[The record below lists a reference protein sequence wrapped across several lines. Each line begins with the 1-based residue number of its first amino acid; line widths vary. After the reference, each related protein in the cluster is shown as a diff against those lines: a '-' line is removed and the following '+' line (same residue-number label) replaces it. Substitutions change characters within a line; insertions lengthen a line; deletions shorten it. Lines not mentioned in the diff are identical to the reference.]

1 MDGRTV
7 NGDAMGD
14 GGYTMAPGASFATM
28 SSGKGFHLS
37 SASGVDGRSQRS
49 GGRERMES
57 GKAVRTSLGG
67 DLTGLGRALLAER
80 NLSYVH
86 AAPPS
91 LFTHVVQGC
100 LASHFWGVVQYP
112 RFLGSARDMW
122 PHIFLLP
129 NPNENLIKP
138 NRLGHCSQYLTDKE
152 HTPDPFV
159 RYSQLPS
166 SSLGR
171 KCNLGCPKPYI

>member
-28 SSGKGFHLS
+28 SSGMGFHLS

-122 PHIFLLP
+122 PLTFFFCPTPMKISSNQTAWVTAHNISP
-129 NPNENLIKP
+129 TRNT
-138 NRLGHCSQYLTDKE
+138 RLTHS
-152 HTPDPFV
+152 
-159 RYSQLPS
+159 
-166 SSLGR
+166 
-171 KCNLGCPKPYI
+171 